1 MPYNYSHTFGIK
13 TLVPLLQDEIIR
25 LTWSGCCFT
34 SEKLEK
40 YKNAKRKEVIYLSK
54 EFEVKKS
61 IIEKET
67 NEFLKLIKHSEY
79 CIMDQL
85 KKTLPR
91 SLLCLWYSALSR
103 TKMLYKR
110 WWTRLMYLRSLSKKP
125 WNIWCG

>member
-1 MPYNYSHTFGIK
+1 MPYNYSHISGIK
-13 TLVPLLQDEIIR
+13 TLIPLFPDEIIG

-40 YKNAKRKEVIYLSK
+40 YRKAKGKEVIDLGK
-54 EFEVKKS
+54 ELEVKKS

-67 NEFLKLIKHSEY
+67 NEFLKLKHSKY

-85 KKTLPR
+85 KNKLPR
-91 SLLCLWYSALSR
+91 SLLCLWYSAPSH

-110 WWTRLMYLRSLSKKP
+110 W
-125 WNIWCG
+125 